1 MHVICP
7 KFSTYEKPPSDF
19 RLDLGLDLKLLF
31 KDLRLD
37 LELEGEDLVLDL
49 RLALK
54 DLNPSLVFIYVT
66 NRTSICHF
74 CFKFH
79 IHVLVSVFYVVFTV
93 CLIVVFCIVYFV

>member
-54 DLNPSLVFIYVT
+54 DLNPSLNISWYSPP
-66 NRTSICHF
+66 N
-74 CFKFH
+74 
-79 IHVLVSVFYVVFTV
+79 
-93 CLIVVFCIVYFV
+93 